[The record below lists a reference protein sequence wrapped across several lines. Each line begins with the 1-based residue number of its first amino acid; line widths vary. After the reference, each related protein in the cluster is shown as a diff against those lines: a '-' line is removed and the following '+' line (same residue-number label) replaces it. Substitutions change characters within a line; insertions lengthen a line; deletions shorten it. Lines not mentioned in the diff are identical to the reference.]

1 MAIKK
6 LRKLVALLTMVAVV
20 AVGVPVISH
29 SSAVDKT
36 ANDTAEGADSQS
48 GEEVLD
54 DGEVKQDGAL
64 GKPKKEDWITIK
76 DYELITETDTFKMY
90 LYAPRLSM
98 ILENKETGA
107 VIESTLMDEKD
118 DGNSNKQWN
127 GYMKSGI
134 VITAIEGKIDTTQID
149 MVNSPNSIKVSKQDQ
164 GFSAEI
170 YFKEYKFG
178 LTVNVALEGEKGDQL
193 VVSVPD
199 DSIKE
204 ELGKE
209 GKYIGTVSL
218 FPFMGYTFLDE
229 QEGYMLVPDGNGAL
243 INLDNKEGRFNSGF
257 SQMIYGKDV
266 GFEDSSS
273 KQYLWNKIDMIAQ
286 ANKVLAPIFGMAHT
300 EEGVGYLGIV
310 EEGDT
315 RASIEVH
322 PNGATVNYNRCFA
335 KFLYRSIYVQP
346 LNNSNSGTVIKPEDD
361 RTHMDSKVRYIFLSG
376 DDVNYST
383 MANVYRD
390 YLLEK
395 GDIAKRDNK
404 YNSRID
410 FLGTD
415 REEFMLGTKAV
426 TVTKVED
433 IENIFAELK
442 SNGVSSLLSVY
453 RGWQKGGLYSVPIKK
468 YKADS
473 HIGGTSAL
481 TKLIKDSAGDNYN
494 VYLYNDGL
502 RSNPAT
508 NQFSYN
514 TIKQINK
521 RAMEEEIWAEVYD
534 TFNYLTPEKS
544 SSTIDKFVSS
554 YKKKDVSNLA
564 LSGLSNELFSYSYR
578 GKFYTRKSTAEA
590 YKKQVEKLDSDLNLI
605 LEEPFE
611 YMWKNTDAFLNMPL
625 GSSDYIYIDEEIPF
639 LSMVLKG
646 IIPMYSDYVNF
657 EANKHEFL
665 LQMAEAGVFPSF
677 YLTQEN
683 SSDLIYTN
691 SSNLFST
698 EYATYKDTVVEYDK
712 ILRELNNAIGDAG
725 IKKHEKSDGVAV
737 VTYDN
742 GVKVYVNY
750 TEDAVTVDGETV
762 DAMSFSYKVGEP
774 NE

>member
-6 LRKLVALLTMVAVV
+6 LRKLAALLTMAAVV

-29 SSAVDKT
+29 SSAVD
-36 ANDTAEGADSQS
+36 DTAGDTADSSGSQS

-76 DYELITETDTFKMY
+76 DYELVTETDTFKMY
-90 LYAPRLSM
+90 LYAPRLSVL
-98 ILENKETGA
+98 LENKETGA
-107 VIESTLMDEKD
+107 VVESTLMDEKD
-118 DGNSNKQWN
+118 DGNSNASWN

-149 MVNSPNSIKVSKQDQ
+149 MVNSANTVKVTKNDK
-164 GFSAEI
+164 GFSAEV
-170 YFKEYKFG
+170 YFKEMKFG
-178 LTVNVALEGEKGDQL
+178 LTVDVSLEGEKGDQL
-193 VVSVPD
+193 VVKVPD
-199 DSIKE
+199 ESIKE
-204 ELGKE
+204 ELE
-209 GKYIGTVSL
+209 GKYIGTISL
-218 FPFMGYTFLDE
+218 FPFMGYTFLDDE
-229 QEGYMLVPDGNGAL
+229 EGYMLVPDGNGAL

-257 SQMIYGKDV
+257 SQMIYGKDS

-273 KQYLWNKIDMIAQ
+273 KKYLWNKIDMIAQ

-300 EEGVGYLGIV
+300 NEGVGYLGIV

-335 KFLYRSIYVQP
+335 KFTCRSIYVQP
-346 LNNSNSGTVIKPEDD
+346 LNNSNSGTVVKPEDD
-361 RTHMDSKVRYIFLSG
+361 RTHMDLQVRYIFLSG

-383 MANVYRD
+383 MAGVYRN

-395 GDIAKRDNK
+395 GDIVKRDTA

-415 REEFMLGTKAV
+415 REEFMMGTTAV
-426 TVTKVED
+426 TVTKVDD

-453 RGWQKGGLYSVPIKK
+453 RGWQKGGLYSLPIKK

-473 HIGGTSAL
+473 HIGGTSSL
-481 TKLIKDSAGDNYN
+481 TKLIKNAASDNYN
-494 VYLYNDGL
+494 VYLFNDGL

-508 NQFSYN
+508 NRLSYN
-514 TIKQINK
+514 VVKQINK

-544 SSTIDKFVSS
+544 ESTLSKFVSS
-554 YKKKDVSNLA
+554 CKKKDISNLA

-578 GKFYTRKSTAEA
+578 GNFYTRKNTAEA
-590 YKKQVEKLDSDLNLI
+590 FKKEIEQLDNDTNLI
-605 LEEPFE
+605 LEEPFK

-646 IIPMYSDYVNF
+646 ILPMYSDYVNF
-657 EANKHEFL
+657 EANKQEFL
-665 LQMAEAGVFPSF
+665 LQMAESGVFPSF

-683 SSDLIYTN
+683 SSSLIYTN

-712 ILRELNNAIGDAG
+712 TLRELNNAIGDSS
-725 IKKHEKSDGVAV
+725 IKKHEKSNGVAV
-737 VTYDN
+737 VTYEN
-742 GVKVYVNY
+742 GVTVYVNY
-750 TEDAVTVDGETV
+750 TDSEVNVNGETV
-762 DAMSFSYKVGEP
+762 DAMSFKVGEP